1 MKKIL
6 LILIAVCIPHLA
18 MSEEP
23 VTVWGGAKAFNI
35 LEQGKIIREQF
46 DEGFGDNEDNFNRWY
61 VVIYQSVP
69 YKCSVMELNS
79 RLSATCFNMPS
90 IGID

>member
-6 LILIAVCIPHLA
+6 LILIAVCIPHLE

-46 DEGFGDNEDNFNRWY
+46 D
-61 VVIYQSVP
+61 
-69 YKCSVMELNS
+69 
-79 RLSATCFNMPS
+79 
-90 IGID
+90 

>member
-23 VTVWGGAKAFNI
+23 VTVWGGAKALNI
-35 LEQGKIIREQF
+35 LEQGKIIRESIGEMLGHNQ
-46 DEGFGDNEDNFNRWY
+46 DNWNRWY

-79 RLSATCFNMPS
+79 RISATCFNMPS
-90 IGID
+90 ID

>member
-6 LILIAVCIPHLA
+6 LILIAVCIPQLA

-23 VTVWGGAKAFNI
+23 VTVWGGASALNI

-46 DEGFGDNEDNFNRWY
+46 DEGFGNNEDNFGGWY

-69 YKCSVMELNS
+69 YKCSVLELNA
-79 RLSATCFNMPS
+79 RISATCFNMP
-90 IGID
+90 IID

>member
-1 MKKIL
+1 MKKML

-23 VTVWGGAKAFNI
+23 VTIWGGAKALNI
-35 LEQGKIIREQF
+35 LEQGKIIREQHTERF
-46 DEGFGDNEDNFNRWY
+46 DVNEDNFDKWY

-69 YKCSVMELNS
+69 YKCSVLELNA
-79 RLSATCFNMPS
+79 RISATCFNMPS
-90 IGID
+90 ID

>member
-35 LEQGKIIREQF
+35 LEQGKIIREQHTERF
-46 DEGFGDNEDNFNRWY
+46 DDNEDNFVRWY

-69 YKCSVMELNS
+69 YKCSVMELNYKI
-79 RLSATCFNMPS
+79 RATCFNMPS
-90 IGID
+90 LD

>member
-6 LILIAVCIPHLA
+6 LILIAVCIPQLA
-18 MSEEP
+18 MSAELR
-23 VTVWGGAKAFNI
+23 TVLSGAKALSI
-35 LEQGKIIREQF
+35 LEQGKIIREQHTERF
-46 DEGFGDNEDNFNRWY
+46 DVNEDNFDKWY

-90 IGID
+90 ID